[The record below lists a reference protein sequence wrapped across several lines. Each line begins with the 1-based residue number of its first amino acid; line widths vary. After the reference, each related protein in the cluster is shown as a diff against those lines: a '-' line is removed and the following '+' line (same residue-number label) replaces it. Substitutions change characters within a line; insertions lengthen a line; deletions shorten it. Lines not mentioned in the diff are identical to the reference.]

1 MDNTNF
7 KPLKILV
14 AVDESE
20 PGHHSLHQALQ
31 LINLREAKFLL
42 LSVEEPVVV
51 PPEPSASVGLGG
63 LDTNIF
69 SSTWEEEAA
78 LSKLQEQRTQSTIQW
93 AEHLCQQAGVQYA
106 TRTEFGDPKHVICDV
121 AKQENIHLIV
131 VGSHGYGMVER
142 VLIGS
147 VSDYVVHH
155 AQCPVLVVR

>member
-1 MDNTNF
+1 MDNTNSN
-7 KPLKILV
+7 PLKILV

-31 LINLREAKFLL
+31 LINLREATFLL
-42 LSVEEPVVV
+42 LSVEAPVMM
-51 PPEPSASVGLGG
+51 PPMPSASFGPGV
-63 LDTNIF
+63 LDTDI
-69 SSTWEEEAA
+69 SSSWDEAA
-78 LSKLQEQRTQSTIQW
+78 LLKLQEQRTQSTIQW
-93 AEHLCQQAGVQYA
+93 AQHLCEQAGVQYV
-106 TRTEFGDPKHVICDV
+106 TQTEFGDPKHVICEV
-121 AKQENIHLIV
+121 AKHENPDLIV